1 MMTMEEKIKMYKEK
15 KTFVDNLSRVFE
27 TKPKGSVVETIEYEI
42 YAKEITYDENVRKH
56 IVEFIVIT
64 FVGGGKSVKVVSG
77 NSNTANFRVIGSM
90 LDGGYYADNSYYE
103 SMIETGYEV
112 IDLSDNK
119 VTLDDLLKKP
129 MTHISDVRTC
139 FNYCV
144 NAKDVVRVI
153 KSIPA
158 MFGTFSVK
166 FNDDGETFLIT
177 NSYDEDGDVQYED
190 AEYEFYTE

>member
-15 KTFVDNLSRVFE
+15 KAFIDNLSRVFE

-42 YAKEITYDENVRKH
+42 YTKEIAYDENVRKH

-103 SMIETGYEV
+103 SMIETGYER
-112 IDLSDNK
+112 IEL
-119 VTLDDLLKKP
+119 
-129 MTHISDVRTC
+129 
-139 FNYCV
+139 
-144 NAKDVVRVI
+144 
-153 KSIPA
+153 
-158 MFGTFSVK
+158 
-166 FNDDGETFLIT
+166 
-177 NSYDEDGDVQYED
+177 
-190 AEYEFYTE
+190 